1 MITCHGLSGTGLET
15 IACPVLEPTARAVWI
30 DMDSPDRAEDQAV
43 EKALGIAIPTREDML
58 EIEPSSRLYSDEG
71 VRYMTASVLCNS
83 EHNTPKLAAIT
94 FILSPSHLVTV
105 RYDNPRSFELFRNR
119 AQRPDGV
126 TGTSAEAVLVGL
138 TDTIVDRIA
147 DILERITDEV
157 DAVSNTV
164 FASGQIRRGQ
174 PDDLRIQLNAL
185 GREGE
190 MVAKSRESLVSIGR
204 LLRYLATNHG
214 EAPLSEASALAVSTQ
229 LRDIESLT
237 AHCDSLAGRITFLL
251 DAVLG
256 LVGLQQNNI
265 IKIFAVLSVVF
276 MPPTLIAS
284 IYGMNFKQMPELDT
298 AWGYPLALVAM
309 FLAAVVPY
317 GLFKWK
323 KWL

>member
-1 MITCHGLSGTGLET
+1 MMTCYGWTETGLEA
-15 IACPVLEPTARAVWI
+15 IACPVLEPSAEALWI
-30 DMDSPDRAEDQAV
+30 DMSHPTRAEDQAV

-58 EIEPSSRLYSDEG
+58 EIEPSSRLYTDEG

-83 EHNTPKLAAIT
+83 EQNTPKLAAIT
-94 FILSPSHLVTV
+94 FILSQRHLVTV

-126 TGTSAEAVLVGL
+126 GNSAESVLVGL

-164 FASGQIRRGQ
+164 FASGQIGRGQ
-174 PDDLRIQLNAL
+174 PDDLRVQLNAL

-190 MVAKSRESLVSIGR
+190 MVAKSRESLVSVGR
-204 LLRYLATNHG
+204 LLRFLTTNHG
-214 EAPLSEASALAVSTQ
+214 EMPLSEPSTLAITTQ
-229 LRDIESLT
+229 IRDIESLT

-298 AWGYPLALVAM
+298 AWGYPLALVGM

-317 GLFKWK
+317 GIFKWK